1 MNSPPPQVLAAGT
14 NARNLDLL
22 SMFLHGR
29 GYRSRSALGLAEL
42 DRALDADPALT
53 LALVDITGF
62 DAAIWQ
68 RCRRLHE
75 QGIRLLVIAPRS
87 CAQTQRAS
95 LSHGAQGMLVKPL
108 VMRELAALIG
118 ALLAE

>member
-1 MNSPPPQVLAAGT
+1 M
-14 NARNLDLL
+14 
-22 SMFLHGR
+22 MF
-29 GYRSRSALGLAEL
+29 AIVVAIAEL
-42 DRALDADPALT
+42 RSDGGIQIPIIHHHLL
-53 LALVDITGF
+53 
-62 DAAIWQ
+62 Q